1 MPKETATRK
10 RANLRKDLG
19 VLDLPYLLLTLLLVG
34 VGLIVLFSA
43 SYARAY
49 YLTGNSAS
57 YFISQ
62 SVFAVAGIGV
72 LLGMRRVPYA

>member
-57 YFISQ
+57 
-62 SVFAVAGIGV
+62 
-72 LLGMRRVPYA
+72 